1 MDDTDGA
8 ALVCWRQR
16 QHREKRMEEEEEER
30 GLEIHRCT
38 TSLLGERDKMI
49 IGY

>member
-16 QHREKRMEEEEEER
+16 QHREKRMEEEEER